1 MYALP
6 TPSPGQ
12 FPSHPLYGAAD
23 FSQWQTAGHAAGY
36 HTPIRN
42 PYSPGGLIS
51 HPSLAGRFSPT
62 LLHPMH
68 GSPASQASLIAPPAH
83 GHSLMPGF
91 ASSHGVPV
99 SSKDGLQH
107 SMGGGG
113 QGHGDPG
120 HLVRGQ
126 HDIRNHPGMKM
137 SQVEPE
143 KPKRPHIKK
152 PLNAFMLFMKEMRA
166 QVVSECT
173 LKESAAINQI
183 LGRKWHALS
192 REDQAKYYEMA
203 RKEKELHMQLYPGWS
218 ARDNYAAQSKRRKKR
233 KSNPDGSDV
242 GKGKWGGGQIEQQKR
257 KGCGIRPC
265 TRFAGQFSFYA
276 VFTH

>member
-1 MYALP
+1 MYAIP

-23 FSQWQTAGHAAGY
+23 FSQWQSAGHAAGY

-68 GSPASQASLIAPPAH
+68 GSPASQASLMAPPAH
-83 GHSLMPGF
+83 GHSLMPSFG
-91 ASSHGVPV
+91 SSHSVPV

-107 SMGGGG
+107 PMAATG
-113 QGHGDPG
+113 QGHGEAP

-126 HDIRNHPGMKM
+126 HDIRGHAGMKM
-137 SQVEPE
+137 NQVEPE

-218 ARDNYAAQSKRRKKR
+218 ARDNYASMAKRRKKR
-233 KSNPDGSDV
+233 KGHTDASDV
-242 GKGKWGGGQIEQQKR
+242 KGKDFIACFFPSAEKGDRGRERRGGAHR
-257 KGCGIRPC
+257 K
-265 TRFAGQFSFYA
+265 
-276 VFTH
+276 